1 MTHPPRPKH
10 PRLSWLRPGIQIKR
24 WFIGAFIGVGIAFL
38 GLQILLESLLPLR
51 SNLLHFT
58 TEQMSRNMGI
68 GLGTFLL
75 LAGLAICLLMMRA
88 LVRTVAYAI
97 DPIAAQNLAITIN
110 SKSRLKSGARVVV
123 VGGGTGLSTMLRGLK
138 QYTSNITAIV
148 TVTDDGGS
156 SGRLVEEFHV
166 LPPGDIR
173 NCLVALADAE
183 PTMQELFQY
192 RFTSPPGLEGHSFG
206 NLLIV
211 AMTAITGDFE
221 NAIQKTSKVL
231 AIKGRVLP
239 STLHQVRLLARMA
252 DGSEVEGETNIVAH
266 PSAIR
271 QLELKPRD
279 VLPPEEAIQ
288 AILEADVVVLGPGSV
303 YTSVLPNLLVDSI
316 ARAIHRSSALKVYV
330 CNVMTQ
336 PGETD
341 RFSASDHVRAFK
353 DHTDLKVIDYV
364 LVNTTRPAADV
375 LNRYASTGAEF
386 VEPDADRIRELG
398 VKVVLGDFINENTIV
413 RHDADKLAA
422 AIARLARERRS

>member
-1 MTHPPRPKH
+1 MTRSPHQI
-10 PRLSWLRPGIQIKR
+10 PRLSWLRLGIGIKR
-24 WFIGAFIGVGIAFL
+24 WFVGAFIGVVISFAGLLILMQFLMPRSTRVMQSLHEHLSDYTGITI
-38 GLQILLESLLPLR
+38 GGILLVGGMV
-51 SNLLHFT
+51 T
-58 TEQMSRNMGI
+58 
-68 GLGTFLL
+68 
-75 LAGLAICLLMMRA
+75 CLLMMRA
-88 LVRTVAYAI
+88 LVRTVATAI
-97 DPIAAQNLAITIN
+97 DPVAAKDLAITIN
-110 SKSRLKSGARVVV
+110 RRSRLQAGARVVV

-156 SGRLVEEFHV
+156 SGRLVKEFHV
-166 LPPGDIR
+166 PPPGDIR

-183 PTMQELFQY
+183 PTMQDLFQY
-192 RFTSPPGLEGHSFG
+192 RFTSHPGLEGHSFG

-239 STLHQVRLLARMA
+239 STVHQVRLLARMS
-252 DGSEVEGETNIVAH
+252 DGAEIEGETEIVHH
-266 PSAIR
+266 PAAIER
-271 QLELKPRD
+271 LELKPRD

-288 AILEADVVVLGPGSV
+288 AIQEADVVVLGPGSV

-316 ARAIHRSSALKVYV
+316 ARAIHRSHALKVYV

-341 RFSASDHVRAFK
+341 HFAASDHVRVFK
-353 DHTDLKVIDYV
+353 NHTDLDIIDYA
-364 LVNTTRPAADV
+364 LVNTMRPAANV

-386 VEPDADRIRELG
+386 VEPDVDRIREMG
-398 VKVVLGDFINENTIV
+398 VKVVLGDFINEDTII
-413 RHDADKLAA
+413 RHDADKLSA
-422 AIARLARERRS
+422 AIARLARERHS

>member
-1 MTHPPRPKH
+1 MTHQDQNKH
-10 PRLSWLRPGIQIKR
+10 PRLSWLRPGIRIKR
-24 WFIGAFIGVGIAFL
+24 WFVGAFVGMGISFL
-38 GLQILLESLLPLR
+38 GLMVLLESLLPLR
-51 SNLLHFT
+51 SHLL
-58 TEQMSRNMGI
+58 QLADVRMSHIVGI
-68 GLGTFLL
+68 SVGIFLIF
-75 LAGLAICLLMMRA
+75 AGLITCLMMVRA
-88 LVRTVAYAI
+88 LVRTVAFAI
-97 DPIAAQNLAITIN
+97 DPIAARNLAITIN

-192 RFTSPPGLEGHSFG
+192 RFTSLTGLEGHSFG

-221 NAIQKTSKVL
+221 SAIQKTSKVL

-239 STLHQVRLLARMA
+239 STLHQVRLLARMS
-252 DGSEVEGETNIVAH
+252 DGSQVEGETNIVAH
-266 PSAIR
+266 PAAIQ

-288 AILEADVVVLGPGSV
+288 AIQEADVVVLGPGSV
-303 YTSVLPNLLVDSI
+303 YTSVLPNLLVDSL

-336 PGETD
+336 PGESD
-341 RFSASDHVRAFK
+341 HFSASDHVRAFK
-353 DHTDLKVIDYV
+353 NHTDLKVIDYV

-375 LNRYASTGAEF
+375 LNRYATTGAEF

-422 AIARLARERRS
+422 AIAKLARERRM